1 MKITMISNEDVAT
14 LKAAKAILKNL
25 KKKNNKLNKAYCK
38 NMDLYE
44 TYERF
49 LDELGSLSIEVCDWG
64 DIILS
69 A

>member
-14 LKAAKAILKNL
+14 LKAAKAILKKL
-25 KKKNNKLNKAYCK
+25 KKQDNKLNKVYCK

-49 LDELGSLSIEVCDWG
+49 LDELDSLSIEVCDWG